1 MKKVFAIFIGIL
13 SLCLFA
19 SCTKEEEAEALTHAE
34 YLAAEKGSIV
44 TIEAYIQGKQSW
56 WEKDGVGVA
65 SFYLQDQDGGYFVYN
80 LPCSKEDYDK
90 KLTAGTKIQ
99 VTGNKTDWAGEV
111 EIDGLSAGAEATY
124 KVLNAKKFIANPK
137 DVTDQLGKDLLPS
150 QNMAVTFKN
159 LTVVEQTYTYTIEK
173 KDPETGNPIMDP
185 ETGNPVTETV
195 TATAAV
201 MYTWNNSGS
210 RGDDLYI
217 TLTDGTNTLSAVVES
232 YLCDENSEV
241 YKAVE
246 ALQVGDKI
254 TIEGFLYWY
263 NGAQP
268 HITKVIKSN

>member
-19 SCTKEEEAEALTHAE
+19 SCSKEEESDALTHAE
-34 YLAAEKGSIV
+34 YLAIEKGSTV

-56 WEKDGVGVA
+56 WESDGVGVA

-80 LPCSKEDYDK
+80 LPCTKDDYDK

-99 VTGNKTDWAGEV
+99 VTGNKTEWAGEV

-137 DVTDQLGKDLLPS
+137 DVTDQLGKDLLAS

-159 LTVVEQTYTYTIEK
+159 LEVVAQEDGTKAFYYK
-173 KDPETGNPIMDP
+173 WD
-185 ETGNPVTETV
+185 
-195 TATAAV
+195 
-201 MYTWNNSGS
+201 NSGS

-232 YLCDENSEV
+232 YLCDKDSDV

-246 ALQVGDKI
+246 ALQVGDKV
-254 TIEGFLYWY
+254 TIEAFLYWY

-268 HITKVIKSN
+268 HITKVTKSN

>member
-13 SLCLFA
+13 SLCLFV
-19 SCTKEEEAEALTHAE
+19 SCAKEEATEALTHAE
-34 YLAAEKGSIV
+34 YLAAEKGSTV

-56 WEKDGVGVA
+56 WENNGIGVA

-80 LPCSKEDYDK
+80 LPCTKDDYDK

-99 VTGNKTDWAGEV
+99 VTGNKTEWSGEV
-111 EIDGLSAGAEATY
+111 EIDGLTEGAEATY

-137 DVTDQLGKDLLPS
+137 DVTEDLGKDLLVS

-159 LTVVEQTYTYTIEK
+159 LEVAASTYEDENKEQH
-173 KDPETGNPIMDP
+173 
-185 ETGNPVTETV
+185 
-195 TATAAV
+195 TAAF
-201 MYTWNNSGS
+201 MYKWNNSGT

-232 YLCDENSEV
+232 YLCDENSDV

-246 ALQVGDKI
+246 ALQIGDVI
-254 TIEGFLYWY
+254 TIEAFLYWY

-268 HITKVIKSN
+268 HITKVTKSN